1 MAKSNSTNNGLANTA
16 VKCCYTVAGVL
27 MMKMT
32 MAVSFNWGF
41 VVIVVSTQHRNV
53 MTAVIQ
59 SDIETAQ
66 IEVWILQII
75 IILLATAENCH
86 YPHSQLGDAF
96 VDYCIQRIDA
106 VEVLLECG

>member
-1 MAKSNSTNNGLANTA
+1 
-16 VKCCYTVAGVL
+16 
-27 MMKMT
+27 
-32 MAVSFNWGF
+32 
-41 VVIVVSTQHRNV
+41 

-96 VDYCIQRIDA
+96 VDYCI
-106 VEVLLECG
+106 